1 MIYFI
6 YGNSPT
12 IEFETEKITSE
23 ISKQLEGISP
33 VFFDCSQKEE
43 ENFIETIQVNSIFST
58 TDFLILKRAELLK
71 SSGIQKLFKSMK
83 NFNLD
88 RKEIIITYNV
98 PIQYNKVVS
107 EYELTKATI
116 KNIEELANFKNFL
129 VLNSENLV
137 LDYIKKK
144 LTINKNDSK
153 QLAELLGDDY
163 YHIKNEVDKIVTFLD
178 GEEFSLDK
186 IKNIVSFDKEH
197 NLKELIDNFFKDFDC
212 KPILDFLEKNKDMYL
227 AFLYAFS
234 EELIIFLKLSSLI
247 NDGKISKSMNY
258 NVFKEIYEDFSDIFI
273 GRNFK
278 VSHPYTVYL
287 KLSNFPYNF
296 NINFLEEKLKELLY
310 IEYFMKSGEKDIDI
324 EVELFLKCF
333 IK

>member
-33 VFFDCSQKEE
+33 IFFDCSQKEE

-137 LDYIKKK
+137 LD
-144 LTINKNDSK
+144 
-153 QLAELLGDDY
+153 
-163 YHIKNEVDKIVTFLD
+163 
-178 GEEFSLDK
+178 
-186 IKNIVSFDKEH
+186 
-197 NLKELIDNFFKDFDC
+197 
-212 KPILDFLEKNKDMYL
+212 
-227 AFLYAFS
+227 
-234 EELIIFLKLSSLI
+234 
-247 NDGKISKSMNY
+247 
-258 NVFKEIYEDFSDIFI
+258 
-273 GRNFK
+273 
-278 VSHPYTVYL
+278 
-287 KLSNFPYNF
+287 
-296 NINFLEEKLKELLY
+296 
-310 IEYFMKSGEKDIDI
+310 
-324 EVELFLKCF
+324 
-333 IK
+333 

>member
-144 LTINKNDSK
+144 LTINENDSK

-227 AFLYAFS
+227 AFIYAFS

-333 IK
+333 TK

>member
-144 LTINKNDSK
+144 LTINENDSK

-227 AFLYAFS
+227 AFIYAFS

-287 KLSNFPYNF
+287 KLSNFSYNF

-333 IK
+333 TK